1 VKWGYVAVLLLV
13 GLAGVAFALYAGDRG
28 VKVWSRARRRRV
40 MKARLA
46 AAARR
51 AEQQQEQRQSAAN
64 ASVALT
70 SLMPAIKRP
79 PLTTPGGRAPSRP
92 KKRPGRTGPQDRVT
106 APGRKVIHT
115 GEHPRTTRNTDKPAD
130 R

>member
-1 VKWGYVAVLLLV
+1 
-13 GLAGVAFALYAGDRG
+13 
-28 VKVWSRARRRRV
+28 

-51 AEQQQEQRQSAAN
+51 AEQQQEQRQSAAS

-79 PLTTPGGRAPSRP
+79 PLTTPGGRAPTRP
-92 KKRPGRTGPQDRVT
+92 KKRSGRTGPQDRVT
-106 APGRKVIHT
+106 GRKVIHT
-115 GEHPRTTRNTDKPAD
+115 GEHPRISRNDD
-130 R
+130 HR